1 MGRLVLAVKKEW
13 RTAADCLKFWSL
25 DYTKVSDPDPH
36 YYVDPDPGPNF
47 SPFGSGSRNTKKI
60 YKNCII
66 KVFPV
71 CTSILKINTNIGLNL
86 LLSNKNISIW
96 PQIWAFQGSGS
107 RGQRTEG
114 DTSKPPRG
122 RPRSRCRATSSP
134 LGTRTKYLAPSLSHR
149 LPTDWERR
157 RSQGKQSKAAQTRR
171 GEPARRLGPGPPCWG
186 QHQRQRRES

>member
-1 MGRLVLAVKKEW
+1 MDLNQNVSQIWSDLAPLLSFSVRLVLAVKKEW
-13 RTAADCLKFWSL
+13 TTAADCLKFWSL
-25 DYTKVSDPDPH
+25 DYGDDKSDKQALIDKMAGWCFTCSPPKGKLLPQRFRIRIRIIMWIRILVPTFLHLDPDPETQRK
-36 YYVDPDPGPNF
+36 F
-47 SPFGSGSRNTKKI
+47 I
-60 YKNCII
+60 KNCII

-122 RPRSRCRATSSP
+122 RPRSRWRAT
-134 LGTRTKYLAPSLSHR
+134 
-149 LPTDWERR
+149 
-157 RSQGKQSKAAQTRR
+157 
-171 GEPARRLGPGPPCWG
+171 
-186 QHQRQRRES
+186 